1 MSTVRV
7 NVEPTVIH
15 NAVSKSGR
23 SLEEVK
29 ERFKSYEKWVNNE
42 LNPTYNQLVDL
53 SKFLRIPFGFLLV
66 KTPIDEELPLLEF
79 RTIDTEAIQNPS
91 RELIDT
97 IYDMER
103 KQEWLRDNLIEDGRD
118 PLDFVG
124 VFKNKKSISHIEAA
138 DKIRD
143 VFALDKK
150 WYEEVNSKKST
161 FNFLRDLFS
170 QYGVVVMQNGVALNN
185 TRRPLNL
192 EEFRAFTLVDEY
204 APLIFLN
211 NLDSNS
217 GKTFSL
223 LHEVAHIFFGVDSL
237 YNDDFQKRDKYTSSI
252 ETICNKVAGE
262 IIAPTDLFINYWDST
277 YKNEKNLYE
286 KIEKIANDFKVSKLV
301 VARKALDQSYIGPKQ
316 YNDIAVLVRDEFQ
329 LSRMRRERT
338 KGGNPVN
345 NALSRLDENFVRT
358 LVTNT
363 EFGRTQYNDAYRLAG
378 VSRGVFEDLSDRL
391 KGVR

>member
-1 MSTVRV
+1 MSTVRI

-29 ERFKSYEKWVNNE
+29 ERFNSYDKWVNNE

-66 KTPIDEELPLLEF
+66 KTPVDEELPLLEF

-103 KQEWLRDNLIEDGRD
+103 KQEWLRDNLIEDGLD

-124 VFKNKKSISHIEAA
+124 VFKNKKSISHIEVVN
-138 DKIRD
+138 KIRD

-150 WYEEVNSKKST
+150 WYEEANSKKPT
-161 FNFLRDLFS
+161 FNFLRDLFG

-185 TRRPLNL
+185 TRRPLDL
-192 EEFRAFTLVDEY
+192 GEFRAFTLVDEY

-211 NLDSNS
+211 SLDSNS

-277 YKNEKNLYE
+277 YKNEQSLYE

-301 VARKALDQSYIGPKQ
+301 VARKALDQSYIVPKQ
-316 YNDIAVLVRDEFQ
+316 YNDIAVLVRDEFR
-329 LSRMRRERT
+329 LSRMKKEHK

-363 EFGRTQYNDAYRLAG
+363 EFGKTQYNDAYRLAG